1 MQPLSNA
8 DPSDAW
14 TARRRPARERMRG
27 KTLVPDGGRWRTT
40 NTLASR
46 SAGSSCTTARRASTP
61 PAEAPTTTTSCP
73 FGWVAAS
80 KWSFRRAASAPHDR
94 TDPRRSGLRGLAEA
108 LGRPGL
114 ALLCL
119 GLAVPGRR
127 RRDELVEQASGRDR
141 DLVDGVLERLGV
153 GAGGLLHPA
162 HLADELERRV
172 ADLFV
177 GRGRLEVVERSDVP
191 AHAPE
196 RSYAT
201 AGTGAPAA
209 GADAASRSRSSSRRS
224 PSTSISSHRRSTKR
238 W

>member
-8 DPSDAW
+8 EPSDAW

-61 PAEAPTTTTSCP
+61 PAEAPTTT
-73 FGWVAAS
+73 
-80 KWSFRRAASAPHDR
+80 ASAPHDR

-127 RRDELVEQASGRDR
+127 RRDELVEQA
-141 DLVDGVLERLGV
+141 
-153 GAGGLLHPA
+153 
-162 HLADELERRV
+162 
-172 ADLFV
+172 
-177 GRGRLEVVERSDVP
+177 
-191 AHAPE
+191 
-196 RSYAT
+196 
-201 AGTGAPAA
+201 
-209 GADAASRSRSSSRRS
+209 
-224 PSTSISSHRRSTKR
+224 
-238 W
+238 

>member
-8 DPSDAW
+8 EPSDAW

-114 ALLCL
+114 VLLC
-119 GLAVPGRR
+119 
-127 RRDELVEQASGRDR
+127 
-141 DLVDGVLERLGV
+141 LGV

-224 PSTSISSHRRSTKR
+224 PSTSISSHRRSTNR